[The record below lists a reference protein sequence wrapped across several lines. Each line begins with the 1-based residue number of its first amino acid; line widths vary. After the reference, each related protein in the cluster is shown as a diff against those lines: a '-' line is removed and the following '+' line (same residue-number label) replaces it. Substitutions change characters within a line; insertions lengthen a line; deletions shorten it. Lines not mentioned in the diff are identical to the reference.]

1 MPAEKRLVCI
11 HCQAESLWGSLGRCP
26 ACGGVLRPVYGDAA
40 LATLARVGPAR
51 GLDRYRAVLP
61 PGRPPPDLGE
71 GNTPLVA
78 SRRLGPAL
86 GLRGLYLKLEGCNPS
101 GSFKDRPASVAL
113 ALALETGAQ
122 GVLTASS
129 GNAGSAI
136 AAYAAA
142 VGLPCVILLEPGNP
156 PPKLRQMLAY
166 GARVVPVGGVFQRGP
181 EAAARLVL
189 DLAERLNYYPAF
201 VWAPVNPYLLEGIKT
216 VAYEVA
222 AQLGE
227 APDVVVC
234 PVGGGDTLTA
244 VWRGFEDLRR
254 AGVVER
260 TPRMVG
266 VQSEAAAPLVRAFE
280 ADACHVATLLEAR
293 SRVSG
298 INVAFSGDHA
308 LAAVRAS
315 GGTAVAVP
323 DESIF
328 QAQARLARE
337 EGLWVEPASAAPLA
351 ALAALVERGAVGP
364 GERVVCLL
372 TGAGFKDAGLA
383 AEAAEQVSWM
393 PAAPFDVEAIAARLG
408 EDGGR

>member
-1 MPAEKRLVCI
+1 MPAEKGLVCI
-11 HCQAESLWGSLGRCP
+11 RCQAQSAWGSMGRCA
-26 ACGGVLRPVYGDAA
+26 ACGGVLRPVYPDTA
-40 LATLARVGPAR
+40 LASLARIEPGP
-51 GLDRYRAVLP
+51 GIDRYRATLP
-61 PGRPPPDLGE
+61 PSHPLPDLGE
-71 GNTPLVA
+71 GATPLVP

-86 GLRGLYLKLEGCNPS
+86 GLDVRFKLEGCNPS
-101 GSFKDRPASVAL
+101 GSFKDRPAATAL
-113 ALALETGAQ
+113 ALAQERGAG

-142 VGLPCVILLEPGNP
+142 AGLPGVILLEPGNP

-166 GARVVPVGGVFQRGP
+166 EARVVSVEGVFQRGP
-181 EAAARLVL
+181 EAAAGLVL

-222 AQLGE
+222 AQWGG
-227 APDVVVC
+227 APEVVVC

-266 VQSEAAAPLVRAFE
+266 VQSEAAAPLVRAIE
-280 ADACHVATLLEAR
+280 AGADRVPTLPEAS

-308 LAAVRAS
+308 LAAVQQS

-323 DESIF
+323 DEAIF

-337 EGLWVEPASAAPLA
+337 EGLWVEPASAAPVA
-351 ALAALVERGAVGP
+351 ALEILRQQGAVEA

-372 TGAGFKDAGLA
+372 TGAGFKDPHLA
-383 AEAAEQVSWM
+383 AETAEQVSRM
-393 PAAPFDVEAIAARLG
+393 PAAPFDVEAILDRLAG
-408 EDGGR
+408 